1 MIKMRKK
8 TKIGKMNKFIVQND
22 FLFYLTSQPRIEKLN
37 LKEEAL
43 QNLSKAALLLDEL
56 KMYKTAESITKM
68 MEKTAS
74 EIS

>member
-1 MIKMRKK
+1 M
-8 TKIGKMNKFIVQND
+8 
-22 FLFYLTSQPRIEKLN
+22 IEKFN